1 MTDETLLA
9 SGDFARLLARY
20 ETRISQRCVA
30 KLRGHL
36 DADDVAQNVKLRLF
50 REAQRGKTYTVP
62 YGVVVNKVIEWTVK
76 EYWQGRDTAVPLP
89 EGWEPATEDD
99 PAGTLIV
106 EEALADL
113 APREREACTL
123 VLVEG
128 LSPDQ
133 AATEL
138 GTTRNNIDQ
147 ALHRGRKKLR
157 EKLDRG

>member
-1 MTDETLLA
+1 MDDETLLA

-76 EYWQGRDTAVPLP
+76 EYWQGRDMAVPLP
-89 EGWEPATEDD
+89 EGWEPGTEDD
-99 PAGTLIV
+99 VDGRLFVSEMIDGLP
-106 EEALADL
+106 
-113 APREREACTL
+113 PREQEVWRL
-123 VLVEG
+123 HMEG

-133 AATEL
+133 TAERL
-138 GTTRNNIDQ
+138 GTTRNNVDQ
-147 ALHRGRKKLR
+147 ALHRGRKRLQ
-157 EKLDRG
+157 EMLDRG

>member
-20 ETRISQRCVA
+20 ETRIAQRCVA

-36 DADDVAQNVKLRLF
+36 DADDVAQDVKLRLL
-50 REAQRGKTYTVP
+50 REAQRGKRYTVP

-76 EYWQGRDTAVPLP
+76 EYWQGRDTTVPLP
-89 EGWEPATEDD
+89 EGWEPQTVDD
-99 PAGTLIV
+99 PTGRLVV
-106 EEALADL
+106 EEALAEL
-113 APREREACTL
+113 PPREREACRL

-133 AATEL
+133 AAAQL
-138 GTTRNNIDQ
+138 DTTRNNIDQ

-157 EKLDRG
+157 ERFSRG